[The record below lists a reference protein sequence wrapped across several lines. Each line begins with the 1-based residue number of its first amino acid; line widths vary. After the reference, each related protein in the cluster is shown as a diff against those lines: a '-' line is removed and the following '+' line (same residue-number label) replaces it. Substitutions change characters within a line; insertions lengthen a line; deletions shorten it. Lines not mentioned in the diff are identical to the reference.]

1 LIICNSEIRD
11 MPPGDKSLRSLPSI
25 KVLKAFEST
34 ARLGSTV
41 RAGKELNVSHSA
53 VSRHIQALEASLGV
67 KLFERQGSGLSL
79 TQSGRRVQVSITATF
94 DALLCALDKERDA
107 ASKNRLLV
115 STTSSLALGWL
126 LPCLPTFLAEN
137 PAVEVEL
144 IGTRDLADADRD
156 EIDIVI
162 RFGSGSWPVHAL
174 EPLCDDIVYPVCS
187 PDFLRMHDG
196 RVDFRE
202 LAPNLFL
209 QDLDPI
215 LDWQEWLRSQSI
227 SVPKS
232 LRGMRL
238 HGGELSSEAARR
250 GYGVALVRNLTV
262 ASDLAAGRLVRAHP
276 GLTRVRDAVWIGGS
290 RNSLH
295 KDYVRRFRE
304 WLTREAAAST
314 LGFD

>member
-1 LIICNSEIRD
+1 MAPSNK
-11 MPPGDKSLRSLPSI
+11 GLRSLPSI
-25 KVLKAFEST
+25 KVLKAFEAT

-53 VSRHIQALEASLGV
+53 VSRHIQALEANLGV

-79 TQSGRRVQVSITATF
+79 TQSGQRVQLSITATF
-94 DALLCALDKERDA
+94 DALLGALDKERDA
-107 ASKNRLLV
+107 ASKNRLLI
-115 STTSSLALGWL
+115 STTSSIALGWL
-126 LPCLPTFLAEN
+126 LPCLPRFLAEN
-137 PAVEVEL
+137 PAVEIEL
-144 IGTRDLADADRD
+144 IGTRDLADADRE

-187 PDFLRMHDG
+187 PEFLEKHGGRIDFSDISPEA
-196 RVDFRE
+196 FI
-202 LAPNLFL
+202 

-215 LDWQEWLRSQSI
+215 LDWEEWLRAREI
-227 SVPKS
+227 DRCEA
-232 LRGMRL
+232 LRGMRM

-250 GYGVALVRNLTV
+250 GYGVALARNLTV
-262 ASDLAAGRLVRAHP
+262 ADDIANGRLVQAFP
-276 GLTRVRDAVWIGGS
+276 AFTRIVDAVWIGGS

-314 LGFD
+314 HGFD